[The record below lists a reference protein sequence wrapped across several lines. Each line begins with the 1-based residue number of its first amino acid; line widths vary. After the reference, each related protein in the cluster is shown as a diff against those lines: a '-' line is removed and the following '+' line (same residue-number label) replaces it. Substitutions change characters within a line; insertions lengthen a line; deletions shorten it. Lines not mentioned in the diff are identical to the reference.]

1 MNCLRSHRFSLILG
15 VSLLLAGVVSAQ
27 TLFNKPV
34 KVFGDPNFIG
44 TAANPLAYDTF
55 GPNVVEGRELS
66 QPFGIALDNSVSSAD
81 HLHRGYGQQPRPRL
95 PVQYRN

>member
-1 MNCLRSHRFSLILG
+1 MISLNCLRSHRSGLILG

-44 TAANPLAYDTF
+44 TAANPLALIPSAQMSSRVANS
-55 GPNVVEGRELS
+55 PN
-66 QPFGIALDNSVSSAD
+66 PSA
-81 HLHRGYGQQPRPRL
+81 
-95 PVQYRN
+95 